1 MPPHNLFENMFGP
14 YLLACLQWKHPFTLV
29 QAFVIRWSIMRTFSH
44 ITSKTN
50 KLTWRTA
57 QEPKILLL
65 ENTKQLFCTEICSRT
80 LWRKC
85 KQYILQLDYF
95 NSCLNVYLFFIF
107 LGIEFHSML
116 ADTIVY
122 CWPDHTQAYW
132 YSCWYQYLFENLL
145 LSLICHCS

>member
-1 MPPHNLFENMFGP
+1 
-14 YLLACLQWKHPFTLV
+14 
-29 QAFVIRWSIMRTFSH
+29 MRTFSH

-122 CWPDHTQAYW
+122 C
-132 YSCWYQYLFENLL
+132 
-145 LSLICHCS
+145 